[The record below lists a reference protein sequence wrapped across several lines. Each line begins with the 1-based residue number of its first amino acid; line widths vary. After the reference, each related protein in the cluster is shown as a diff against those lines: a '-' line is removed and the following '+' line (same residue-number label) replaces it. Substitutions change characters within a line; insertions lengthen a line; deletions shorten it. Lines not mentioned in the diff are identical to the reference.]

1 MIRLVYGNFIRV
13 WREKE
18 ASLHESRM
26 KRLLLLNASHEG
38 TSHIIQK
45 LADQAWLTAYS
56 KNSSQRGGQLP

>member
-13 WREKE
+13 WRDKE

-38 TSHIIQK
+38 TLYII
-45 LADQAWLTAYS
+45 
-56 KNSSQRGGQLP
+56 